1 MSGAGVRADIRG
13 TDVCTFCGTA
23 LLACDCVVY
32 VCLCISLSYIFYGV
46 SLVGVSHGP
55 INRTFYL

>member
-23 LLACDCVVY
+23 LLACDCVVC
-32 VCLCISLSYIFYGV
+32 VCLFVYLTELYILWSELSRRKPWTYK
-46 SLVGVSHGP
+46 
-55 INRTFYL
+55 